1 VNHFTHSGGQPIDTL
16 RNRQYT
22 PHLLTGVWFGLDHPA
37 PIMRDGFGGT
47 VAVPAWARFMSAA
60 TKGSKPD
67 WYRMPSDVEKVRMC
81 RSSGMRAGS
90 HCEGERLDLP
100 APPGEPMTIDAR
112 YAPQERAPGDMPPEP
127 NVYEDLFP
135 VGAVPA
141 EDLHASRFG
150 NAESRS

>member
-1 VNHFTHSGGQPIDTL
+1 
-16 RNRQYT
+16 
-22 PHLLTGVWFGLDHPA
+22 
-37 PIMRDGFGGT
+37 MRDGFGGT

-60 TKGSKPD
+60 TKGAKPD

-81 RSSGMRAGS
+81 RLSGMRAGP

-112 YAPQERAPGDMPPEP
+112 DATQERAAGDMPPEP

-141 EDLHASRFG
+141 ETCTLHDSGTLSPGDSEQRTAAAFFVRPRG
-150 NAESRS
+150 